1 MISVDLMKKAAL
13 FAGGVLF
20 GTAGVKILSSK
31 DAKKAYVQAT
41 AALLRAKDCVMDTVT
56 TVQENAEDVLAE
68 AKEVNEKRQEEEVY
82 EEETKEQEDE
92 KCE

>member
-1 MISVDLMKKAAL
+1 MIRADLMKKAAL

-20 GTAGVKILSSK
+20 GTAV
-31 DAKKAYVQAT
+31 
-41 AALLRAKDCVMDTVT
+41 LRAKDCVMDTVT

-68 AKEVNEKRQEEEVY
+68 AKEVNEKRQEEEIY
-82 EEETKEQEDE
+82 SGETEEQEDE